1 VEKFKDILNSLKI
14 SSFIVSLRNMFLIR
28 PIPFK
33 TPKIDEAC
41 VSDFFFFDCSG
52 KKNTKFF
59 VTNLASQL
67 FFDKD
72 IEDNVTLV
80 IFNLGGKKLLQK
92 DYRLKKNELL
102 KIDFSKLELSEN
114 EGSFFVFHKLSN
126 YKELV
131 ENGSFGS
138 ERGYVA
144 YKQENGVWNYMHG
157 NSTACYLDKKN
168 KIQSLASQS
177 FFKSHYIPQV
187 LFQDTD
193 KFSLILNNPSNSTI
207 IVKVLLFDKN
217 SNLICNESSKLKR
230 FQTKLFNFENFET
243 YFVKI
248 ESNLIFCR
256 PIIRKI
262 YKNSYDMFHG

>member
-1 VEKFKDILNSLKI
+1 
-14 SSFIVSLRNMFLIR
+14 
-28 PIPFK
+28 
-33 TPKIDEAC
+33 
-41 VSDFFFFDCSG
+41 
-52 KKNTKFF
+52 
-59 VTNLASQL
+59 
-67 FFDKD
+67 
-72 IEDNVTLV
+72 
-80 IFNLGGKKLLQK
+80 
-92 DYRLKKNELL
+92 
-102 KIDFSKLELSEN
+102 
-114 EGSFFVFHKLSN
+114 
-126 YKELV
+126 
-131 ENGSFGS
+131 
-138 ERGYVA
+138 
-144 YKQENGVWNYMHG
+144 MHG

-168 KIQSLASQS
+168 KIQSLASKS

-217 SNLICNESSKLKR
+217 RNLICKESSKLKR
-230 FQTKLFNFENFET
+230 FQTKLFNFENFQT